1 MYLKSPYPEVPPT
14 LDKNVHEYIFNTATK
29 DTPDLVVHVDVL
41 RGRKRTR
48 KEFEERVR
56 DAATAL
62 GAPVSE
68 GGMGLSGEA
77 GDIVGICSGNCMVS
91 APAFQLSKFIHRR

>member
-1 MYLKSPYPEVPPT
+1 MYLKSEYPAVPPT
-14 LDKNVHEYIFNTATK
+14 PDRNVHDYIFNTATK

-41 RGRKRTR
+41 SGRKRTR

-62 GAPVSE
+62 GAPVSD

-91 APAFQLSKFIHRR
+91 TPARRISKYIHRC